1 MPSNNCFQNLYR
13 FKQKQG
19 KIRRGCSIFDKLLN
33 SGHQGDFWNDYN
45 VMQVMLDVNER
56 LVGMKMIANGGV

>member
-1 MPSNNCFQNLYR
+1 
-13 FKQKQG
+13 
-19 KIRRGCSIFDKLLN
+19 LN
-33 SGHQGDFWNDYN
+33 SGHQGDFWIDYN